1 MFTENV
7 LIVFKDRKSVTLNN
21 DFWTD
26 KFKTNYNTYQF
37 FINDYLKLT
46 NNKIIQQINK
56 VIDKEKINIVL
67 FEGDHAHIINFE
79 FIKNISKGVKK
90 GIFLGDDMV
99 WHNVN
104 AITAQA
110 CDFVLSSCPLSA
122 LKFQEIGVESM
133 FAPIECSGKI
143 LKDYK
148 LKKIYDVLHFGREKT
163 IRNEYIN
170 FLKAKGINIKS
181 VSPYDEAADTFEKL
195 AKIINQAKIVI
206 NFSESS
212 NGNRKFNPLRIFKRF
227 YQLKGRIQMAGLSN
241 TMCITQY
248 SPSIYIMYN
257 KEELPSFKTKDE
269 CFKKIKFYL
278 DNQDKLQEVTQKFHQ
293 KSLNYED
300 SNYIKKIEDFINKL
314 EPKKNYNF
322 SEPIWYNL
330 IFLNQTLRLRF
341 KRKYILTFFKEFY
354 DKLTT
359 KSHNNNIIHIINVIS
374 IILLFIRYLPFLL
387 MKVTFEFN
395 KKFKNPQEL

>member
-1 MFTENV
+1 
-7 LIVFKDRKSVTLNN
+7 
-21 DFWTD
+21 
-26 KFKTNYNTYQF
+26 
-37 FINDYLKLT
+37 
-46 NNKIIQQINK
+46 
-56 VIDKEKINIVL
+56 
-67 FEGDHAHIINFE
+67 
-79 FIKNISKGVKK
+79 
-90 GIFLGDDMV
+90 
-99 WHNVN
+99 
-104 AITAQA
+104 
-110 CDFVLSSCPLSA
+110 
-122 LKFQEIGVESM
+122 
-133 FAPIECSGKI
+133 
-143 LKDYK
+143 
-148 LKKIYDVLHFGREKT
+148 
-163 IRNEYIN
+163 
-170 FLKAKGINIKS
+170 
-181 VSPYDEAADTFEKL
+181 
-195 AKIINQAKIVI
+195 
-206 NFSESS
+206 
-212 NGNRKFNPLRIFKRF
+212 
-227 YQLKGRIQMAGLSN
+227 
-241 TMCITQY
+241 
-248 SPSIYIMYN
+248 MYN

-300 SNYIKKIEDFINKL
+300 SNYIKKIEAFINKL

-359 KSHNNNIIHIINVIS
+359 KSHNNNIIHFINVIS

>member
-37 FINDYLKLT
+37 FINDYLQLT
-46 NNKIIQQINK
+46 NNKIIQQINT

-122 LKFQEIGVESM
+122 LNFQEIGVESM

-170 FLKAKGINIKS
+170 FLKSKGINIKS
-181 VSPYDEAADTFEKL
+181 ISPYDEEADTFEKL

-269 CFKKIKFYL
+269 CFKNIKFYL

-300 SNYIKKIEDFINKL
+300 SNYIKKIEAFINKL